1 MSSIDF
7 AYLAD
12 RERAIPLVAKWYFE
26 QWGHLI
32 EDETLDRS
40 TDRMR
45 DYLNRAEIPFI
56 LLALDHEEI
65 VGAAQ
70 LKYYEMRQTFP
81 DRKHWLGGVYVAPG
95 RRGAGL
101 GSRTWTALCQ
111 SPMRRRDAV
120 PSNRA
125 ARRRTLRAARL
136 AAARAGRQPRPEGS
150 RHGETSVIY
159 GTAARLQRSV
169 R

>member
-32 EDETLDRS
+32 EDETLDRA
-40 TDRMR
+40 TDRMH

-101 GSRTWTALCQ
+101 GSRLAEEIA
-111 SPMRRRDAV
+111 S
-120 PSNRA
+120 RA
-125 ARRRTLRAARL
+125 SVCGVETLYLQTEQLDGGLYARL
-136 AAARAGRQPRPEGS
+136 GWLPLEQVDN
-150 RHGETSVIY
+150 HGLKVLVMER
-159 GTAARLQRSV
+159 RL
-169 R
+169 